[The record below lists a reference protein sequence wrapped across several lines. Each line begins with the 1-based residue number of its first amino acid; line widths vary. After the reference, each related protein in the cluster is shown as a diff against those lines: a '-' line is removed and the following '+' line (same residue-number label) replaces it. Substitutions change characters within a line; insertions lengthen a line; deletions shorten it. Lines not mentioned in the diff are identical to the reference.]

1 MTKSNCV
8 ICKRD
13 PRQAV
18 NGLLC
23 RGHDTWLRH
32 VLTDIFEAYA
42 LLPHF
47 FEPGTAVDDG
57 RQVKGTRIDPAAP
70 IRLDVVALLDRRT
83 KRLHPGDPVPVVGI
97 IETWV
102 ELVREER
109 ALDKPK
115 RPEYLNRL
123 LDVLE
128 RNHDWIV
135 AQMWV
140 DEYARE
146 MRECRA
152 ALHSAIG
159 DHAPRSV
166 GRCPVILAGGAECAG
181 PLHQDR
187 YGRLSVTCAR
197 CGSVWGEDDL
207 RRLGLVLGA

>member
-8 ICKRD
+8 VCRRETK
-13 PRQAV
+13 QAD

-23 RGHDTWLRH
+23 RSHDAWLRH
-32 VLTDIFEAYA
+32 VVADIFDAYA

-57 RQVKGTRIDPAAP
+57 RQVKGTRIDPPAP

-83 KRLHPGDPVPVVGI
+83 KRLHPGDPVPVLGI
-97 IETWV
+97 VETWA
-102 ELVREER
+102 ELVCEER
-109 ALDKPK
+109 GIQRKPG
-115 RPEYLNRL
+115 PVYLSGVL
-123 LDVLE
+123 GVLE
-128 RNHDWIV
+128 RHHDWIV
-135 AQMWV
+135 QQAWV

-146 MRECRA
+146 LRECRA
-152 ALHSAIG
+152 ALNSAIG

-166 GRCPVILAGGAECAG
+166 GRCPVLSSDDTECNG

-197 CGSVWGEDDL
+197 CGAIWGEDDL